1 MRAMGEDRR
10 LRREAA
16 IWFARL
22 RAPDGAQARADF
34 ERWRDTSA
42 AHAAAFARVTQH
54 WHASSALV
62 DSKWRAASPLLR
74 PWWRR
79 AEGNVGRLAF
89 GGAALAALVAGVWQI
104 PRPAM
109 VAPIVQMTSPLGQRR
124 TVALPDGS
132 QLTLD
137 SDSAVTTEYSA
148 GERRI
153 RLDRGRARFVVAH
166 DADRRFVVT
175 SGSTSVVARGTVFD
189 VDAIPGAVTV
199 TLVQGA
205 VDVLATRRS
214 APLQRIA
221 LVAGKQV
228 VVPDDTAHRMALHPA
243 PSGAGSW
250 TTGMLSF
257 DAAPLDQVV
266 AQANRYRT
274 AKLVLADPTLG
285 GLKVTGAFRA
295 SAPDD
300 LLHGLVRLFDLHA
313 TPQSDGTI
321 QLVPGRGTAPPQ
333 KGG

>member
-1 MRAMGEDRR
+1 MRAMGEDRL

-34 ERWRDTSA
+34 ERWHDTSA
-42 AHAAAFARVTQH
+42 AHAAAFARITQH
-54 WHASSALV
+54 WDASSALAA
-62 DSKWRAASPLLR
+62 SQWRSVSPLLR

-79 AEGNVGRLAF
+79 ADGNVGRLAF

-109 VAPIVQMTSPLGQRR
+109 VAPIVQMASPLGQRR
-124 TVALPDGS
+124 IVALPDGS

-137 SDSAVTTEYSA
+137 SDSAVATEYSA
-148 GERRI
+148 RERRI

-166 DADRRFVVT
+166 DADRRFVVN

-189 VDAIPGAVTV
+189 VDAVPGAVTV

-205 VDVLATRRS
+205 VDVLARRRS

-221 LVAGKQV
+221 LVAGTQV
-228 VVPDDTAHRMALHPA
+228 VVRDDAAHRVALRPA

-250 TTGMLSF
+250 TAGMLSF

-274 AKLVLADPTLG
+274 AKLVLGDPALG
-285 GLKVTGAFRA
+285 RLKVTGAFRA

-300 LLHGLVRLFDLHA
+300 LLHGLARLFDLHA
-313 TPQSDGTI
+313 TPRADGTI
-321 QLVPGRGTAPPQ
+321 QLVRGRGTASLQ